1 MTRLETLDTG
11 NRLMSRIFMILR
23 AITRRKKAN
32 APSFKKDLGRS
43 LNRRLKARKRKP
55 SKTRRRRRR

>member
-1 MTRLETLDTG
+1 ML
-11 NRLMSRIFMILR
+11 LR
-23 AITRRKKAN
+23 SITRRKKGN

-55 SKTRRRRRR
+55 GKTRRRRR

>member
-1 MTRLETLDTG
+1 MALVGILEAES
-11 NRLMSRIFMILR
+11 RPMSRFFTLLR

-55 SKTRRRRRR
+55 SKTRRRR

>member
-1 MTRLETLDTG
+1 MTSIETLEG
-11 NRLMSRIFMILR
+11 ESRLMSGLFTLLR
-23 AITRRKKAN
+23 AITRRKKTN

-55 SKTRRRRRR
+55 GKTRRRRR